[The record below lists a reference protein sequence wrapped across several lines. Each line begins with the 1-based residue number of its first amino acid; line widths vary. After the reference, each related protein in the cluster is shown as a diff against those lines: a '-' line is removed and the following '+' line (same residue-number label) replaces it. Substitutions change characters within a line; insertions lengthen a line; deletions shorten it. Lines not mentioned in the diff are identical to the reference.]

1 MGEDMKKL
9 MLLAVTLVFVLS
21 GYAKAEEKKIAV
33 FDMKKVFEEYEKTK
47 QFTKDLEEWGNTRK
61 AEVEKKKKEIE
72 DLMKAFYAQSGL
84 LSDEAKKAKQ
94 KDIEDKTQDYQKKS
108 QEIIQEFSKQEKLK
122 TDALVVDISVA
133 AEAVAK
139 ELKYDLLFDK
149 KALVYGGDDITDKV
163 IKRINKK

>member
-1 MGEDMKKL
+1 MKKL
-9 MLLAVTLVFVLS
+9 MLLAVTLAFAFC

-33 FDMKKVFEEYEKTK
+33 FDMKKVFDEYEKTK
-47 QFTKDLEEWGNTRK
+47 QFTKDLEKWGNDKK

-72 DLMKAFYAQSGL
+72 DLMKSFYAQSGL

-94 KDIEDKTQDYQKKS
+94 KEIEDKTQSYQKES
-108 QEIIQEFSKQEKLK
+108 QEIIQAFSKQEKDK
-122 TDALVVDISVA
+122 TEALVIDISVA

-149 KALVYGGDDITDKV
+149 KALVFGGDDITDKV
-163 IKRINKK
+163 LKRINKK

>member
-1 MGEDMKKL
+1 MKKL
-9 MLLAVTLVFVLS
+9 MVLAVTLAFALS
-21 GYAKAEEKKIAV
+21 GYAKAEDKKIAV
-33 FDMKKVFEEYEKTK
+33 FDMSKVFNEYEKTK
-47 QFTKDLEEWGNTRK
+47 QFTKDLEEWGNAKK

-72 DLMKAFYAQSGL
+72 DLMKSFYAQSGL

-94 KDIEDKTQDYQKKS
+94 KDIEEKTQDYQKKS
-108 QEIIQEFSKQEKLK
+108 QEIIQEFSKQEKIK